1 MTEETKELLVKI
13 FMYWSMGVCMVGL
26 LEVINLIKNEI
37 KEVSKGKIMSLLI
50 CMILS
55 WITFIILI
63 SHKIIM
69 YAKKKK
75 KLV

>member
-1 MTEETKELLVKI
+1 
-13 FMYWSMGVCMVGL
+13 MYWSMGVCMVGL

-37 KEVSKGKIMSLLI
+37 KEVSRSQMMSLLI

>member
-13 FMYWSMGVCMVGL
+13 FMYWSMGVCIIGL

-37 KEVSKGKIMSLLI
+37 KEVSKGQMMSLLI

>member
-26 LEVINLIKNEI
+26 FEVINLIKNEI
-37 KEVSKGKIMSLLI
+37 KEVSKGQMMSLLI

-69 YAKKKK
+69 YAKKK
-75 KLV
+75 LV

>member
-26 LEVINLIKNEI
+26 LEVNNLIKNDI
-37 KEVSKGKIMSLLI
+37 KEVSRSQMISLLI

>member
-37 KEVSKGKIMSLLI
+37 KEVSRSQMMSLLI

>member
-37 KEVSKGKIMSLLI
+37 KEVSRSQTMSLLI

>member
-13 FMYWSMGVCMVGL
+13 FMYWSMGVCIVGL

-37 KEVSKGKIMSLLI
+37 KEVSRSQMISLLI

>member
-37 KEVSKGKIMSLLI
+37 KEVSRSQMMSLLI

-63 SHKIIM
+63 SHKIII

>member
-37 KEVSKGKIMSLLI
+37 KEVSRSQMMSLLI

-55 WITFIILI
+55 WN
-63 SHKIIM
+63 
-69 YAKKKK
+69 
-75 KLV
+75 

>member
-1 MTEETKELLVKI
+1 MTEETIGLLVKI

-26 LEVINLIKNEI
+26 LEMIYLIKNEV
-37 KEVSKGKIMSLLI
+37 KEVSKGQMMSLLI

-69 YAKKKK
+69 YAKKK
-75 KLV
+75 LV

>member
-37 KEVSKGKIMSLLI
+37 KEVSRSQMISLLI

>member
-1 MTEETKELLVKI
+1 MTEEIKELLVKI

-37 KEVSKGKIMSLLI
+37 KEVSRSQMISLLI